1 MAVKLIDLQLLYGIA
16 GARDK
21 FEDLCA
27 KLVRSESP
35 TATGIRVHRGD
46 GGVDVYNGKF
56 IGSEG
61 IHVFQVKFF
70 PSGLGKSQWDEV
82 KKSFARCRTNTEFTA
97 KKWTLCL
104 PVDLSIEE
112 TKQFSQWVENEAKY
126 GIDIDWWGATKLES
140 LLYRDDNRGIKEAF
154 FKEEHLTQIREMHE
168 MLRKLVDD
176 FTERSVKSSK
186 ETTELCKN
194 YRNERLGK
202 IKSGEIPIKLDPVAP
217 KIVLHIVPF
226 GSLESA
232 KRFDVS
238 LLKPNYTGGLE
249 PLSWCFNRGYSY
261 PQHNYDG
268 LVREDPSS
276 DSYTQLFND
285 GKIEAVSTSI
295 LTTYLSRVISAN
307 LYEQKTLESLKRYLE
322 AQKQLGVEPP
332 LFVMVSLL
340 GVNEYTLSFENTNT
354 WAYQNQDHRIDRSNL
369 IVPEIMIDSYDCT
382 LAEAMKPVFDTIA
395 NAAKW
400 SRSMNYSEDG
410 KSLLTDLK

>member
-27 KLVRSESP
+27 KLVRSELP
-35 TATGIRVHRGD
+35 TATSIRVHRGD
-46 GGVDVYNGKF
+46 GGVDVYNGEF
-56 IGSEG
+56 TDSEG

-70 PSGLGKSQWDEV
+70 PGGLGKSQWDEV
-82 KKSFARCRTNTEFTA
+82 KKSFIRCRTNTEYTA

-112 TKQFSQWVENEAKY
+112 TKRFSQWVENEAEY

-186 ETTELCKN
+186 ETTELCQN

-226 GSLESA
+226 RAFELFTKPRLG
-232 KRFDVS
+232 
-238 LLKPNYTGGLE
+238 LLTQVDNVRLLE
-249 PLSWCFNRGYSY
+249 PLRLSSGGFPAPHYNF
-261 PQHNYDG
+261 DG
-268 LVREDPSS
+268 LLVSVQ
-276 DSYTQLFND
+276 DSYTQIFRN
-285 GKIEAVSTSI
+285 GSIESVDTSI
-295 LTTYLSRVISAN
+295 LSASRERRFTSGSI
-307 LYEQKTLESLKRYLE
+307 YETRLLQAMKRYLN
-322 AQKQLGVEPP
+322 AQQRLDVELP
-332 LFVMVSLL
+332 LLVMVSLL
-340 GVNEYTLSFENTNT
+340 GVKGYAIRFDINDFFLD
-354 WAYQNQDHRIDRSNL
+354 DHQIDRSNL
-369 IVPEIMIDSYDCT
+369 IASEILIDSYDCD
-382 LAEAMKPVFDTIA
+382 LAGIMKPIFDTIA

-410 KSLLTDLK
+410 KSLLADLE